1 MRSAITSLLSSHNIP
16 ISFQSLLYCL
26 RQIILKTM
34 LRYLLLLSTFVSFS
48 RSFSTAPLFVSC
60 SSRMNKRQQSSFS
73 ALSAALEDG
82 DWRSNVNAAQVS
94 RRVALVTAAALAAGV
109 SPVFA
114 ATTLATKAASLEK
127 ENMETVNCSGKAS
140 SQR

>member
-1 MRSAITSLLSSHNIP
+1 
-16 ISFQSLLYCL
+16 
-26 RQIILKTM
+26 
-34 LRYLLLLSTFVSFS
+34 
-48 RSFSTAPLFVSC
+48 
-60 SSRMNKRQQSSFS
+60 MNKKRQQSSFS

>member
-1 MRSAITSLLSSHNIP
+1 
-16 ISFQSLLYCL
+16 
-26 RQIILKTM
+26 
-34 LRYLLLLSTFVSFS
+34 
-48 RSFSTAPLFVSC
+48 
-60 SSRMNKRQQSSFS
+60 
-73 ALSAALEDG
+73 
-82 DWRSNVNAAQVS
+82 
-94 RRVALVTAAALAAGV
+94 VTAAALAAGV